1 MLFAMS
7 PMSGFRYPTKGLTI
21 PIPIPILDVFI
32 FEINTDTQLWAS
44 SYYNTKYF
52 YCRYQYQYRYLHL
65 GLNDTN
71 TRIWAIPIPCHFSVL
86 FSFYA
91 LYCMSKTAYH
101 INNKSKQD
109 SCVGIVTRGSIW
121 HLDLKVQDM
130 NQYHKVI
137 LKSNFESKR
146 ERDLCVGIVTRG
158 SIWHLDL
165 KVQDFMVLIHVLDF
179 QV

>member
-32 FEINTDTQLWAS
+32 FEINTDTDNQLWAS

-71 TRIWAIPIPCHFSVL
+71 THIWAIPIPRHFSVL

-109 SCVGIVTRGSIW
+109 SCVGIVTRGSIK
-121 HLDLKVQDM
+121 HLDLKVQDLK
-130 NQYHKVI
+130 YHHNVI
-137 LKSNFESKR
+137 LQTNFESESKQ
-146 ERDLCVGIVTRG
+146 DSCVEIVIRG
-158 SIWHLDL
+158 PI
-165 KVQDFMVLIHVLDF
+165 
-179 QV
+179 